1 MNLENLVKAAIFNSI
16 AIGLGFAFLFI
27 PNVEFISVVVFISG
41 LTLGTLFGLIV
52 GGTSMLIYSGLNPLG
67 SGFIFLPLFFSQII
81 AMAGIG
87 LFGSLNR
94 YLLAKL
100 PIKILVPF
108 TGVLGALSAIWYD
121 LMTTIAYPISV
132 GQNLNEIITFAISGL
147 LFTTAHIISNSLIF
161 SIVIPTYINRIS
173 S

>member
-67 SGFIFLPLFFSQII
+67 SGLIFLPLFFSQII

-87 LFGSLNR
+87 IFGSLNR
-94 YLLAKL
+94 YLLVKL
-100 PIKILVPF
+100 PVKTLVPF
-108 TGVLGALSAIWYD
+108 TAVLGALSAIWYD
-121 LMTTIAYPISV
+121 LMITIAYPISI

-147 LFTTAHIISNSLIF
+147 LFTTTHIISNSLIF
-161 SIVIPTYINRIS
+161 SIVIPTYINRTS